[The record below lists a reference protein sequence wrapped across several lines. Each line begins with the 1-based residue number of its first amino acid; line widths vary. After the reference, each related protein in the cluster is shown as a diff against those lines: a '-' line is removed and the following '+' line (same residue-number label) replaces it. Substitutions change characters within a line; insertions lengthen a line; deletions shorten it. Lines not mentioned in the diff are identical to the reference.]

1 MDPMQFSLDQGI
13 NPQYLA
19 MEGSRLFD
27 ERRHRAKES
36 DICNASSREN
46 QSLEENADIA
56 FNLMDTQ
63 GHPEQAHSAAQTK
76 ERPVLVLVDD
86 NAATRQAIGE
96 SIEENGYEVFQC
108 ARIEESLL
116 KLGAL
121 SFDGRHPTA
130 LIDLIMPEIDG
141 TGMLGGMEL
150 LELITKS
157 FPDIP
162 ILVMADYHNSEAE
175 RKIRQMGFPLIMKPR
190 KNEIGDSVLLE
201 KFIGKLLLKLNR
213 VTSGGNAFD
222 FPENVNLGD
231 ELRLEMG
238 EDAFLPSG
246 PVVPSTGIS
255 LLKGMLRELNDPAL
269 GGGIILLVLRFA
281 SEFMNRAVI
290 FSVKKEMIVGLGQFG
305 INGLADSV
313 VRNMKIPRG
322 ENSLFTQVIKNQG
335 AIKKRPDDNSWT
347 RYLIGKLGGGIP
359 AEIFIGTIV
368 SEGKVVAVLYGDN
381 LPEEKPIGDT
391 VSLEIF
397 LSQAGLAMGK
407 ALLQSKIKCRSME
420 GV

>member
-1 MDPMQFSLDQGI
+1 LSG
-13 NPQYLA
+13 
-19 MEGSRLFD
+19 
-27 ERRHRAKES
+27 
-36 DICNASSREN
+36 EN
-46 QSLEENADIA
+46 QSHEENADVA
-56 FNLMDTQ
+56 FNLQDMP
-63 GHPEQAHSAAQTK
+63 GHPELSHSAAQTQ

-86 NAATRQAIGE
+86 NTAIRQTIGD
-96 SIEENGYEVFQC
+96 SMQENGYEVFQC

-121 SFDGRHPTA
+121 SFDGRRPTA

-141 TGMLGGMEL
+141 TGMLGGVEL
-150 LELITKS
+150 LELIKKS

-175 RKIRQMGFPLIMKPR
+175 RKVRRMGLPLIMKPR
-190 KNEIGDSVLLE
+190 KNEIGDSSLFE
-201 KFIGKLLLKLNR
+201 IFIGKLLSELNQ
-213 VTSGGNAFD
+213 VISGGGTFD

-238 EDAFLPSG
+238 EEPASPSG

-255 LLKGMLRELNDPAL
+255 LLKGMLEELNNPAL

-290 FSVKKEMIVGLGQFG
+290 FSVKKEEIVGLGKFG
-305 INGLADSV
+305 INGLADSI

-322 ENSLFTQVIKNQG
+322 ESSLFTQVIETQTS
-335 AIKKRPDDNSWT
+335 IKKQPDDNSRI
-347 RYLIGKLGGGIP
+347 RYLLGKLGGGIP
-359 AEIFIGTIV
+359 AEVFIGPIV
-368 SEGKVVAVLYGDN
+368 SESKVVAILYGDN

-397 LSQAGLAMGK
+397 LSQAGLAMEK
-407 ALLQSKIKCRSME
+407 ALLQSKLKVRSME
-420 GV
+420 GM